1 MTTTKKSNKGLILI
15 FVAVFTLPVIL
26 AKFALEY
33 NWFTQAATNNGEL
46 LQPALDM
53 TNLLAEDHTKKWR
66 MLYVLPAQCDAS
78 CENAIYSL
86 TQLHSA
92 LGKEQDRVEALVIVM
107 PDSDA
112 TAITAMASNK
122 HLSVLTS
129 DQQSVNQV
137 FKQVTTNGIFIAD
150 TLNNIILRYPTQH
163 DQQQAVLHS
172 RDILSDMRKVLK
184 LSRIG

>member
-15 FVAVFTLPVIL
+15 FIAVFILPVIL
-26 AKFALEY
+26 AKLALD
-33 NWFTQAATNNGEL
+33 NHWFTEAATNKGEL
-46 LQPALDM
+46 LQPSLDM
-53 TNLLAEDHTKKWR
+53 STLVTAHDPKKWK
-66 MLYVLPAQCDAS
+66 MLYIVPASCDVS

-92 LGKEQDRVEALVIVM
+92 LGKEQDRAESIIITLEESDPKVI
-107 PDSDA
+107 S
-112 TAITAMASNK
+112 AIANNK
-122 HLSVLTS
+122 HLRVLS
-129 DQQSVNQV
+129 SNQQSVNQV

-150 TLNNIILRYPTQH
+150 TLNNIILRYPTQI
-163 DQQQAVLHS
+163 DPQEAVLHS